1 MRYLLLVILTIL
13 VGCQSYPKE
22 IQTVELAPDAHF
34 SLIAPANFKAFSA
47 LQKVTVYWE
56 GKKLSFNVQLENSD
70 GSFHL
75 VGLTPVYSRSF
86 LISYSKGL
94 LDFKEHPYFRYPVR
108 PENMLADFQMAF
120 AEAQYL
126 VSKKPILK
134 VNSNVREF
142 WADNELIQTIK
153 YSNEDKWQSEVNITN
168 HQKNYKLKI
177 KTLQF
182 ENL

>member
-1 MRYLLLVILTIL
+1 MKFLFLIISTIL
-13 VGCQSYPKE
+13 VGGQSYPKE
-22 IQTVELAPDAHF
+22 IQTVEIAPNAHF
-34 SLIAPANFKAFSA
+34 PLIAPEKFKAFSA

-56 GKKLSFNVQLENSD
+56 DKKLCFNVQLENSE
-70 GSFHL
+70 GAFHL

-94 LDFKEHPYFRYPVR
+94 IDFKEHPYFRYPVR

-120 AEAQYL
+120 AEVQYL
-126 VSKKPILK
+126 TNKNPVLK
-134 VNSNVREF
+134 VNSNTREF
-142 WADNELIQTIK
+142 WSGKELIQTIK

-168 HQKNYKLKI
+168 HRNNYRLNI

-182 ENL
+182 EYL